1 MFEAEPTLPDWTR
14 WRPSAPTSA
23 HWYNAETLQR
33 LIGAEVAF
41 AEDHGLPQRPVRD
54 FIADFRG
61 LSATAKTKAI
71 CDGLS
76 LSRRSL
82 ADVVLD
88 PALVARLLAAMKEG
102 SRAP

>member
-1 MFEAEPTLPDWTR
+1 MFAAEPTLPDWTR

-41 AEDHGLPQRPVRD
+41 AEDHGLSQRPVRD

-71 CDGLS
+71 CDSLS

-82 ADVVLD
+82 ADVVARSARSS
-88 PALVARLLAAMKEG
+88 PACCT
-102 SRAP
+102 P